1 VRKDEDKTRERVSD
15 FKKVRRERVFDA
27 ILKSL
32 IKFDV
37 EYLARCVLIRGS
49 ANGTNCC

>member
-15 FKKVRRERVFDA
+15 LKKVRRERVFDA

-37 EYLARCVLIRGS
+37 EYIARCVLLRGS